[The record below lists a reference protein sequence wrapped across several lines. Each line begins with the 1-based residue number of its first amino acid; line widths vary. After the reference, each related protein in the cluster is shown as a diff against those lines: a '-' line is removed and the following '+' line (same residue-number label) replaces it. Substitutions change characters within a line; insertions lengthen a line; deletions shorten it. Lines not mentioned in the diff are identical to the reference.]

1 MKRSK
6 ARHNNK
12 YVFPFGSAKEGLLL
26 SLMLLAPC
34 TLPLAPC
41 SSPLLYAQ
49 DAPQVPSLVVNIII
63 DQLRSD
69 YLDAFT
75 PLYGQ
80 GGFQRLKEQGRFYS
94 QAEYPFSSPDQASAM
109 ACLMTGTS
117 PYVNGIVGTHWLDR
131 QTLLPVFCVDD
142 NNYPGIHTNEKS
154 SPKLLAVSTIG
165 DELKISS
172 DGKSLV
178 FSIAPTRESAI
189 LSAGHAGNEA
199 FWLDDWTGKWAA
211 TCYYDNYP
219 EWATRYDVYSS
230 LESRIDDIHWK
241 PLNDEVS
248 NFHYFMAGGTKGKA
262 FSHKFNS
269 NRKFREFKATACV
282 NDEINRFAKEAIENT
297 GLGTDDVTDMLTLT
311 YYAGAYDHQSAMK
324 YGMEMQDTYARLDR
338 QLEEIFDFIEQKVG
352 MDKTLFVVTSTGY
365 FDSEEMMDLSKYR
378 IPTGIFSITKAQA
391 LLNMYLIAVY
401 GPGNYV
407 ETVIDNQIYLNLKLI
422 ENRSLNLSEVLDR
435 CSAFLIQLSGV
446 KDVYTSQRLSLGA
459 WTPGINKLRNAY
471 NPKCS
476 GDILIQVS
484 PGWVLKNEDTHD
496 LSLSRESYLNF
507 PLFLMGPGIVP
518 EKVRIPVSIDQVAPT
533 IAQAL
538 RIRAPNACPQAPLN
552 Y

>member
-1 MKRSK
+1 MNRSK
-6 ARHNNK
+6 TRHNNK
-12 YVFPFGSAKEGLLL
+12 NISPFGSAKEGLLL
-26 SLMLLAPC
+26 SLLLLAPC
-34 TLPLAPC
+34 SLPLIQ
-41 SSPLLYAQ
+41 AQ
-49 DAPQVPSLVVNIII
+49 NTPQVPSLVVNIVI

-69 YLDAFT
+69 YMDAFT
-75 PLYGQ
+75 PLYGE
-80 GGFQRLKEQGRFYS
+80 GGFLRLKEQGRFYS

-142 NNYPGIHTNEKS
+142 EIYPGIHTDEKS
-154 SPKLLAVSTIG
+154 SPKHLAVSTIA

-172 DGKSLV
+172 EGKSIIY
-178 FSIAPTRESAI
+178 SIAPTREAAVI
-189 LSAGHAGNEA
+189 GAGHAGNEA

-211 TCYYDNYP
+211 SCYYDDYP
-219 EWATRYDVYSS
+219 KWATEFDVRSS
-230 LESRIDDIHWK
+230 LESRIGDIQWK
-241 PLNDEVS
+241 PLNDEVTD
-248 NFHYFMAGGTKGKA
+248 FQYFVASGGGKGKA
-262 FSHKFNS
+262 FTHKFNS

-282 NDEINRFAKEAIENT
+282 NDEVNLFAKEAIEK
-297 GLGTDDVTDMLTLT
+297 GGIGKDAVTDMLTLT
-311 YYAGAYDHQSAMK
+311 YYAGTYDHQSAMQ

-338 QLEEIFDFIEQKVG
+338 QLEDILNFIEDKVG
-352 MDKTLFVVTSTGY
+352 KGKTLFVVTSTGY

-378 IPTGIFSITKAQA
+378 IPTGVFSITKAQA

-407 ETVIDNQIYLNLKLI
+407 ETAIDNQIYLNLKLI
-422 ENRSLNLSEVLDR
+422 ESRNLNLAEVLDR

-459 WTPGINKLRNAY
+459 WTPGISKLRNAY
-471 NPKCS
+471 SPKCS

-484 PGWVLKNEDTHD
+484 PGWLLKNEDTHEQ
-496 LSLSRESYLNF
+496 SLSRESYLSF
-507 PLFLMGPGIVP
+507 PLFLMGAGIVP

-533 IAQAL
+533 IAQTL